1 MNINIMITGPV
12 SAGKSTLTNLLFVE
26 QFSDMKIKRTT
37 AIPQIYHEVEDLN
50 KITDVKTI
58 LLQNRTTN
66 NDIMKKTENPNY
78 KLKLEDVKEI
88 EYYVPKLFDFLNFK
102 KDILLTI
109 YDTPGLNDSRTKDV
123 YYQYIDNVFGKL
135 NVIIFVL
142 DINSAM
148 NTSDENDILR
158 MIITN
163 IKNNKLKYNIDTKLV
178 VLLNKCDDMSLN
190 KHTNKYCLDEE
201 LLEMY
206 EQANT
211 IINATI
217 KELYNGFKYDIL
229 PISCEDSYVY
239 RMYKRNPNAK
249 LDEKHLNKFGAN
261 EYGKSKWNVMS
272 QEDKQSRVAEL
283 FKDFN
288 YDDRITMTGFKQF
301 KMVMHN
307 ILNDENQY
315 KYLLD
320 YIKHDLQI
328 QTNIKNYL
336 QIDISNELHLFQKY
350 HTYLNNL
357 IEKFEKPLSEFKFL
371 YDAIDNFIMNY
382 GMQVTDIFWS
392 NINSDS
398 NSNSIKI
405 YQLIYKIYT
414 TYNNDFIINRNYI
427 DNKITFNKLKKNIS
441 DKIIESIKYINI
453 YWIEKLDNPL
463 LTFNELI
470 QIFDKLNENKY
481 EILHEL
487 IIRKLSKVSF
497 YTNIYTNIYYTNNLE
512 IILDTFEQ
520 NYNVPKNM
528 ITDLAFIIVSN
539 IYAALLSSKDI
550 LTLNNLCSFWQ
561 NIIIKSS
568 NKYYNKLLCFKNIFK
583 IDMLNMDYYLKNDNI
598 HMSCNYL
605 SDYIIKRLKNEYPND
620 LATYDELIYQLY
632 FNQVKPN
639 INSQEIHEIHEKQET
654 QEMHETQETHETHE
668 IKEIKKTQ
676 MHEYIEQKQQ
686 VPDLDEIFLDL
697 LN

>member
-1 MNINIMITGPV
+1 MSSINTEMNINIMITGPV

-37 AIPQIYHEVEDLN
+37 AVPQVYHEVEDLD
-50 KITDVKTI
+50 KISDLKSI
-58 LLQNRTTN
+58 LLKNRTTN
-66 NDIMKKTENPNY
+66 TDIMKKTENPNY

-88 EYYVPKLFDFLNFK
+88 EYYVPKLFDFLNLR
-102 KDILLTI
+102 KDIVLTI

-123 YYQYIDNVFGKL
+123 YYQYINNVFSKL

-163 IKNNKLKYNIDTKLV
+163 IKINKIHYNVDTKLV

-211 IINATI
+211 IIGATV
-217 KELYNGFKYDIL
+217 KEIYNGFKYDIL

-301 KMVMHN
+301 KSVMQE

-320 YIKHDLQI
+320 HIILDLQNVI
-328 QTNIKNYL
+328 DWYSENQMD
-336 QIDISNELHLFQKY
+336 IDITYELELFQKY
-350 HTYLNNL
+350 HTYLSIL
-357 IEKFEKPLSEFKFL
+357 VEKFEKQPSEFEFL
-371 YDAIDNFIMNY
+371 YNAFDNLMINY
-382 GMQVTDIFWS
+382 GDQTFDHFLVNYKDATEEFL
-392 NINSDS
+392 
-398 NSNSIKI
+398 SIVKSI
-405 YQLIYKIYT
+405 DTYQLIYKFY
-414 TYNNDFIINRNYI
+414 
-427 DNKITFNKLKKNIS
+427 ITFKNHFIKDRKYIN
-441 DKIIESIKYINI
+441 DKIEFNKFKKMIDDRIDEIIRYINI
-453 YWIEKLDNPL
+453 YWIEKMDNPNL
-463 LTFNELI
+463 IFNELT
-470 QIFDKLNENKY
+470 QYFDKLYENKY
-481 EILHEL
+481 DILHEL
-487 IIRKLSKVSF
+487 IVRKLSNVSF
-497 YTNIYTNIYYTNNLE
+497 YKNIYANIYYTDNLALM
-512 IILDTFEQ
+512 LDTIEQ
-520 NYNVPKNM
+520 KYNFPKNI
-528 ITDLAFIIVSN
+528 ITDLAITIASN
-539 IYAALLSSKDI
+539 IYSVLANTDT
-550 LTLNNLCSFWQ
+550 LTLNNLCVFWQ
-561 NIIIKSS
+561 NVVIKSS
-568 NKYYNKLLCFKNIFK
+568 NKYYKKLLCFKNIFK
-583 IDMLNMDYYLKNDNI
+583 IDIINMDVFLKSDNI
-598 HMSCNYL
+598 PCNYM
-605 SDYIIKRLKNEYPND
+605 SDYIIKRLKDEYPNEI
-620 LATYDELIYQLY
+620 ATYDELLDQLY
-632 FNQVKPN
+632 FKNIKQVVQPDIKL
-639 INSQEIHEIHEKQET
+639 IELKQKS
-654 QEMHETQETHETHE
+654 
-668 IKEIKKTQ
+668 ISK
-676 MHEYIEQKQQ
+676 
-686 VPDLDEIFLDL
+686 LDELFLESKIINNIISNDDL
-697 LN
+697 NCDTY

>member
-1 MNINIMITGPV
+1 MSNFVTEMNINIMITGPV

-37 AIPQIYHEVEDLN
+37 AVPQIYHEVEDLD
-50 KITDVKTI
+50 KISDVKSI

-66 NDIMKKTENPNY
+66 TDIMKKTENPNY

-88 EYYVPKLFDFLNFK
+88 EYYVPKLFDFLNLR

-123 YYQYIDNVFGKL
+123 YYQYINNVFNKL

-163 IKNNKLKYNIDTKLV
+163 IKDNKLKYNVDTKLV

-301 KMVMHN
+301 KIVMQD

-320 YIKHDLQI
+320 HIRLDL

-336 QIDISNELHLFQKY
+336 NIDISNELQLFQKY
-350 HTYLNNL
+350 HTYLSLL
-357 IEKFEKPLSEFKFL
+357 IEKFEKPQSEFKFL
-371 YDAIDNFIMNY
+371 YNAFDNFMMNY
-382 GMQVTDIFWS
+382 GIKFTEVFWS
-392 NINSDS
+392 NIDS
-398 NSNSIKI
+398 KTSIDT
-405 YQLIYKIYT
+405 YQLVYKMYIIFR
-414 TYNNDFIINRNYI
+414 NQFIKNRKYI
-427 DNKITFNKLKKNIS
+427 DDKIAFIKFKKNIY
-441 DKIIESIKYINI
+441 DKIDEIVKYINI
-453 YWIEKLDNPL
+453 YWIAKMDNSI
-463 LTFNELI
+463 LTFNELT
-470 QIFDKLNENKY
+470 QIFDKLYENKY

-487 IIRKLSKVSF
+487 IIRKLSNVPF
-497 YTNIYTNIYYTNNLE
+497 YTNIYANLYYTDNLALM
-512 IILDTFEQ
+512 LDTVEQ

-528 ITDLAFIIVSN
+528 ITELAFTIITN
-539 IYAALLSSKDI
+539 IYAMLSTKDTLI
-550 LTLNNLCSFWQ
+550 LNNLCSFWQ
-561 NIIIKSS
+561 NIVIKSS
-568 NKYYNKLLCFKNIFK
+568 NKYYKKLLCFKNLFK
-583 IDMLNMDYYLKNDNI
+583 VDIMNIDFYLKCDNVP
-598 HMSCNYL
+598 CNYM
-605 SDYIIKRLKNEYPND
+605 SDYIIKRLKNEYPNEI
-620 LATYDELIYQLY
+620 ATYDELIDQLY
-632 FNQVKPN
+632 FKQNQYVVEPN
-639 INSQEIHEIHEKQET
+639 IEVEVLNDKSFISR
-654 QEMHETQETHETHE
+654 
-668 IKEIKKTQ
+668 
-676 MHEYIEQKQQ
+676 
-686 VPDLDEIFLDL
+686 LDEVFLESKIINNVYDNTNIIL
-697 LN
+697 DDVIE

>member
-1 MNINIMITGPV
+1 MSSINTEMNINIMITGPV

-37 AIPQIYHEVEDLN
+37 AVPQVYHEVEDLN
-50 KITDVKTI
+50 QISDLKSI
-58 LLQNRTTN
+58 LLKNRRTN
-66 NDIMKKTENPNY
+66 TDIMKKTENPNY

-88 EYYVPKLFDFLNFK
+88 EYYVPKLFDFLNLR
-102 KDILLTI
+102 KDIVLTI

-123 YYQYIDNVFGKL
+123 YYQYINNVFSKL

-163 IKNNKLKYNIDTKLV
+163 IKTNKLRYNVDTKLV

-190 KHTNKYCLDEE
+190 KYTNKYCLDEE

-211 IINATI
+211 IIGATV

-301 KMVMHN
+301 KSVMQE

-320 YIKHDLQI
+320 HIRLDLQTI
-328 QTNIKNYL
+328 INNYL
-336 QIDISNELHLFQKY
+336 NVDITNELNLFQKY
-350 HTYLNNL
+350 HTYLSL
-357 IEKFEKPLSEFKFL
+357 LVEKFERQPNEFKFL
-371 YDAIDNFIMNY
+371 YNAFDKFMLNY
-382 GMQVTDIFWS
+382 GLQFTEEFWS
-392 NINSDS
+392 NVKS
-398 NSNSIKI
+398 NKHLSIDT
-405 YQLIYKIYT
+405 YQLTYKMYIT
-414 TYNNDFIINRNYI
+414 FKNHFIKNRKYI
-427 DNKITFNKLKKNIS
+427 DGKTTFNKFTKNIC
-441 DKIIESIKYINI
+441 DRIEEIMRYINI
-453 YWIEKLDNPL
+453 YWIEKMDNPNL
-463 LTFNELI
+463 IFNELI
-470 QIFDKLNENKY
+470 QYFDKLYESKY

-487 IIRKLSKVSF
+487 IIRKLSNVSF
-497 YTNIYTNIYYTNNLE
+497 YTNIYANLYYTDDLAT
-512 IILDTFEQ
+512 ILDTIEQ
-520 NYNVPKNM
+520 KYNFPKNM
-528 ITDLAFIIVSN
+528 ITELAITIASN
-539 IYAALLSSKDI
+539 TYSILATKDAM
-550 LTLNNLCSFWQ
+550 TLNSLCFFWQ
-561 NIIIKSS
+561 NVVIKSS
-568 NKYYNKLLCFKNIFK
+568 NKYYKKLLCFKNTYKVDIS
-583 IDMLNMDYYLKNDNI
+583 NMDVFLKSDNI
-598 HMSCNYL
+598 PCNYM
-605 SDYIIKRLKNEYPND
+605 SDYIIKRLKNEYPNEIT
-620 LATYDELIYQLY
+620 TYDELIDQLY
-632 FNQVKPN
+632 ISPVVQQVVLQPTVQQTVQQTVQPEQKSS
-639 INSQEIHEIHEKQET
+639 ISKLDEVFLESKI
-654 QEMHETQETHETHE
+654 
-668 IKEIKKTQ
+668 IKK
-676 MHEYIEQKQQ
+676 INVSKNI
-686 VPDLDEIFLDL
+686 LDNNTSFVQND
-697 LN
+697 